1 MKKIIS
7 AAAAALALAAC
18 SEKPLTYTIEGS
30 FDVPESFQVGDSVI
44 TRGPIVGYVYLADL
58 KGNPIDSA
66 QIIDEKF
73 TFNGVIDKDQEPYF
87 AYIIGEYGQGMFV
100 IEPGELTAVLGEP
113 TVVKGTA
120 VNDQIVAMMS
130 YVDTIGYQ
138 LYDELQSLQEQN
150 GGKTLDQNEIMVVYS
165 KYSGIVNR
173 YVDSIYHANDD
184 NLLGVYC
191 ANVMSVQAQSSAELE
206 EIIAPFSDYVKNS
219 QLIQEHLNYL
229 REVEMSSAAF
239 DQLSS
244 DGENNSGN

>member
-113 TVVKGTA
+113 TPIEFEGQMVWGMRDNDAYLTQLFGDYMTPPPADKIHQHNFYLMDLEKPYREFDESTVK
-120 VNDQIVAMMS
+120 
-130 YVDTIGYQ
+130 
-138 LYDELQSLQEQN
+138 
-150 GGKTLDQNEIMVVYS
+150 K
-165 KYSGIVNR
+165 
-173 YVDSIYHANDD
+173 
-184 NLLGVYC
+184 
-191 ANVMSVQAQSSAELE
+191 
-206 EIIAPFSDYVKNS
+206 
-219 QLIQEHLNYL
+219 
-229 REVEMSSAAF
+229 
-239 DQLSS
+239 
-244 DGENNSGN
+244 